1 MTRKEFIT
9 GAAALSA
16 AGVFADA
23 FNVTKGDSPELAAS
37 KKWFKEA
44 QFGMMAHWG
53 LYSILAGF
61 SANIT

>member
-16 AGVFADA
+16 AGIFADA
-23 FNVTKGDSPELAAS
+23 LNVKKVDSPELAAS

-44 QFGMMAHWG
+44 QF
-53 LYSILAGF
+53 
-61 SANIT
+61 